1 MKLAD
6 GEMTKDYSVAGM
18 ELPETVMR
26 RLEAL
31 GIFEGTSLR
40 ILNKKKR
47 GALII
52 KVRGTRWALGR
63 AMAEGIRVEETKDEN
78 NH

>member
-1 MKLAD
+1 MRLAD
-6 GEMTKDYSVAGM
+6 GEMTKSYKVTGM

-31 GIFEGTSLR
+31 GIFEGTRLC
-40 ILNKKKR
+40 ILNRKRR

-63 AMAEGIRVEETKDEN
+63 EMAGGIQVEEIKDEN
-78 NH
+78 ND